1 LFLTLEKTK
10 EMTTI
15 VLEIKDKDKSLFM
28 DLAKRLEAKIDIVT
42 DELEDLGLSNTMLE
56 GQKTGR
62 MTDQESTLFLESL
75 GE

>member
-42 DELEDLGLSNTMLE
+42 DELEDLGLSNAMLE